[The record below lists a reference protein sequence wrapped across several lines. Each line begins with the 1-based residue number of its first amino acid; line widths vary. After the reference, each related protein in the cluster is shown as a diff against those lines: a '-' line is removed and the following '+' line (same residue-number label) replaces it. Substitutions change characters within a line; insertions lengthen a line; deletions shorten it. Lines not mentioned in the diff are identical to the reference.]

1 MLTTVPPPYCG
12 AGNAA
17 TVASPSSGA
26 NATMKYLIAATL
38 SALFMTT
45 LPAQAEDGSERLR
58 QLHAKHLEG
67 K

>member
-1 MLTTVPPPYCG
+1 
-12 AGNAA
+12 
-17 TVASPSSGA
+17 
-26 NATMKYLIAATL
+26 MKYLIAATL

-58 QLHAKHLEG
+58 QLNAKHLEG